1 MLDLIIRNLADV
13 EDDLFSLKLDL
24 LRKDMLALREEF
36 DFLKKYRP
44 DQPRVPAGVP
54 TGGQWTRDG
63 SNSGRTPSSATEG
76 VSAGSGAFR
85 VAGGF
90 TKEQLTMTVQE
101 FASGYC
107 RGGIRA
113 ELPSQYLDL
122 TIREVQ
128 KLADQGVS
136 AARTCMKL
144 IKRPDYRK

>member
-63 SNSGRTPSSATEG
+63 GNSGRTPSAATQG
-76 VSAGSGAFR
+76 VSAGNGAFR
-85 VAGGF
+85 VVGGF
-90 TKEQLTMTVQE
+90 TEEQLTMTVQE

-107 RGGIRA
+107 QGGIRA
-113 ELPSQYLDL
+113 ELPSEYLDL
-122 TIREVQ
+122 TIRDVQ

-136 AARTCMKL
+136 AARKCKKIL
-144 IKRPDYRK
+144 NRNRFRK

>member
-63 SNSGRTPSSATEG
+63 SNSGSTPSAVTQG
-76 VSAGSGAFR
+76 VSGGNGAFR

-101 FASGYC
+101 FASSFCLGK
-107 RGGIRA
+107 IKA
-113 ELPSQYLDL
+113 VLPGQYLDL
-122 TIREVQ
+122 TIGEVK
-128 KLADQGVS
+128 KLANNGN
-136 AARTCMKL
+136 ATAKTCLKVL
-144 IKRPDYRK
+144 NRDIYRK

>member
-63 SNSGRTPSSATEG
+63 SNSGRSPSSATEG

-90 TKEQLTMTVQE
+90 TKEQSTMTVQE

-113 ELPSQYLDL
+113 ELPSEYLDL

-136 AARTCMKL
+136 AARKCKKIL
-144 IKRPDYRK
+144 NRNRFRK